1 MIFVILAISILMFI
15 LGVFLFAEFELEF
28 IGCCTGLLS
37 VITFLISIIV
47 LITLCCSVT
56 NLRTVDARIEMYQE
70 ENTRIEQQIAET
82 VQQYQQHETNIFT
95 EVAPESSMTLVALYP
110 ELKSDALVQ
119 QQIEIYISNNEKIK
133 ELREEKIQGS
143 VNRWWLYFG
152 K

>member
-1 MIFVILAISILMFI
+1 MIFVILGISILMFV
-15 LGVFLFAEFELEF
+15 LGVFLFIELDLEF
-28 IGCCTGLLS
+28 IGVGTGLFS
-37 VITFLISIIV
+37 VIAFIISIIV
-47 LITLCCSVT
+47 LISLCCSVT

-82 VQQYQQHETNIFT
+82 VQQYQQHETDIFT

-119 QQIEIYISNNEKIK
+119 QQIEVYIANNEKIK

-143 VNRWWLYFG
+143 VTRWWLYFG

>member
-1 MIFVILAISILMFI
+1 MIFVILGISILMFV
-15 LGVFLFAEFELEF
+15 LGVFLFTELDLEF
-28 IGCCTGLLS
+28 IGVGTGLLS
-37 VITFLISIIV
+37 VITFIISIIV
-47 LITLCCSVT
+47 IIALCCSVT

-82 VQQYQQHETNIFT
+82 VQQYQQHETDIFT

-119 QQIEIYISNNEKIK
+119 QQIEIYIANNEKIK

>member
-1 MIFVILAISILMFI
+1 MIFVILGISILMFV
-15 LGVFLFAEFELEF
+15 LGVFLFTELDLEF
-28 IGCCTGLLS
+28 IGVGTGLFS
-37 VITFLISIIV
+37 VIAFIISIIV
-47 LITLCCSVT
+47 LIALCCSVT

-70 ENTRIEQQIAET
+70 ENMRIEQQIAET
-82 VQQYQQHETNIFT
+82 VQQCQQHETDIFT